1 MNPAEIM
8 ARMEEETRRA
18 VLAEMRPARELA
30 VLAGRG
36 AEEML
41 TSLELWKADGRI
53 FSVEHKGAEYF
64 PPFALD
70 PDAGYRPYPAVAAA
84 LRILRELGWKSSW
97 GPAGWF
103 VGLNSYLDDQRPMD
117 LIAEDPEWVIEA
129 ARDTIEME
137 KHAHG

>member
-18 VLAEMRPARELA
+18 VLAEMRPAQELA
-30 VLAGRG
+30 TLAGCG
-36 AEEML
+36 AEEMRGQ
-41 TSLELWKADGRI
+41 LERWKAGGRI
-53 FSVEHKGAEYF
+53 FSVEHEGAEYF

-70 PDAGYRPYPAVAAA
+70 PGAGYRPYPAVAAA

-103 VGLNSYLDDQRPMD
+103 VGVNSFLDDRRPMD
-117 LIAEDPEWVIEA
+117 LLAEDPEWVIEA
-129 ARDTIEME
+129 ARDAVETER
-137 KHAHG
+137 HAHG